1 MALNGNTSRNGHH
14 DRTTVFDIQK
24 RRANAN
30 KLVAGVASVGD
41 SSIFR
46 GPQAGKPFAKSFE
59 HYLSSESKL
68 RKPSK
73 LKEAGRLLKKTPGII
88 SVAGGLPPSANFP
101 IDGISLNFK
110 DPNLDATLGT
120 ELRGDESTLSAAL
133 GKYDTRDEGADYDL
147 SIALNYSQT
156 TGGPQLTRFLTEHSE
171 LVLNP
176 PYADWK
182 ILLTTGST
190 GTLEVLIRAFCDK
203 DRRDSVLT
211 EEYNYS
217 TAIEAMRP
225 QGIKVFGVRADDD
238 GLLPSSFDEILS
250 SWDET
255 ARGAR
260 KPHILYAIPTGQN
273 PTGSTQSLER
283 RREVYAVAQ
292 KHDVLIIEDDP
303 YYFLQLGP
311 YHQGKTV
318 ANDVKS
324 PEEFLASLVPSY
336 VSIDVDGRVI
346 RIDSASK
353 VLAPGARLG
362 WVIGSE
368 QILQSY
374 IRVAELSNQVAN
386 GFSQIIVWKL
396 LETWGHEGYFKWLA
410 KIQKDY
416 TRRRDLMLDVCDKH
430 LPKDLVSW
438 VPPSGGMFIW
448 IKLDHSRHPKYPER
462 SLEEI
467 ELEIFEEAVREGVLF
482 ARGSWF
488 RAEPDIPQE
497 NVYFRVSFS
506 TATQEQM
513 TKAIQRLG
521 QAIKKSFGF

>member
-1 MALNGNTSRNGHH
+1 MTVNGNATQNGHH
-14 DRTTVFDIQK
+14 ARATVLDIQQ
-24 RRANAN
+24 RRAEAG
-30 KLVAGVASVGD
+30 KLLSGVASVGD
-41 SSIFR
+41 SSRFR
-46 GPQAGKPFAKSFE
+46 GPQTGKPLAQSFA
-59 HYLSSESKL
+59 HYLSSETKL
-68 RKPSK
+68 RKPSR
-73 LKEAGRLLKKTPGII
+73 LKEAGRFLKNKPDII
-88 SVAGGLPPSANFP
+88 SVAGGLPPSDNFP
-101 IDGISLNFK
+101 IENITFNFK
-110 DPNLDATLGT
+110 NPNLEETNGSLS
-120 ELRGDESTLSAAL
+120 GDQSHLSATL
-133 GKYDTRDEGADYDL
+133 GKYDTKDGGADYDL

-171 LVLNP
+171 LVLHP

-190 GTLEVLIRAFCDK
+190 GTFETLVRAYLDK
-203 DRRDSVLT
+203 ERRDSVLT
-211 EEYNYS
+211 EAYNYS
-217 TAIEAMRP
+217 TVLETMRP
-225 QGIKVFGVRADDD
+225 QGIKVFGVSADDD
-238 GLLPSSFDEILS
+238 GLSPSNFDEILS

-260 KPHILYAIPTGQN
+260 KPHILYIIPTGQN
-273 PTGSTQSLER
+273 PTGSTQSIER

-311 YHQGKTV
+311 YEKGGSVAEEPKT
-318 ANDVKS
+318 
-324 PEEFLASLVPSY
+324 PEDFIASLVPSY

-353 VLAPGARLG
+353 VLAPGSRLG

-368 QILQSY
+368 EILQNY
-374 IRVAELSNQVAN
+374 IRVAELSNQVTN

-410 KIQKDY
+410 KIRKDY
-416 TRRRDLMLDVCDKH
+416 TQRRNVLLDILDDQ

-438 VPPSGGMFIW
+438 VPPSGGMFVW
-448 IKLDHSRHPKYPER
+448 LKLDHSRHPDFPKR

-467 ELEIFEEAVREGVLF
+467 EQEIFEEAVNQGVLF

-488 RAEPDIPQE
+488 RAEPDTPIE
-497 NVYFRVSFS
+497 NIFFRLSFS
-506 TATQEQM
+506 TATKENL
-513 TKAIQRLG
+513 TKAVQRLSA
-521 QAIKKSFGF
+521 AIRKSFGL